1 MPSKYTALAILA
13 MIVITLACAPATPTP
28 SPDPPAPPTDTT
40 MPAPPTDTTM
50 PAPPTDTPMPAPPT
64 DTPVSLDVTPP
75 SPLPASH
82 TGIILNDDECYDLDT
97 GDAPYVRD
105 DDCDILLV
113 YPQILRPQNG
123 AQLSGYAEMTPPS
136 SGTCN
141 AKAFDPGDLA
151 PNTDLYICFF
161 TNEGNYGFIVQRPD
175 GAPFDVA
182 SHRLVFDWWLYP

>member
-1 MPSKYTALAILA
+1 MTSKQSILAILA
-13 MIVITLACAPATPTP
+13 LVLITLSCGPGTPTP

-40 MPAPPTDTTM
+40 IPPTPTAT
-50 PAPPTDTPMPAPPT
+50 PIPP
-64 DTPVSLDVTPP
+64 DVTPP

-82 TGIILNDDECYDLDT
+82 TGIILNDDECYDLDS

-123 AQLSGYAEMTPPS
+123 AQLSGYADATPPS
-136 SGTCN
+136 LSTCN
-141 AKAFDPGDLA
+141 AKVYDPGDLG
-151 PNTDLYICFF
+151 PNTDRYICFF
-161 TNEGNYGFIVQRPD
+161 TNEGNYGFIVQRAD